1 MRKAL
6 PQLNGRVDA
15 AFCQAEKVAVWNTTG
30 KDGMNPESSYDERY
44 GAQEFHWGTKP
55 SAICHKVLALKPPN
69 QTLSLLD
76 IGCGEGRNAVFF
88 AHRGYEVT
96 AFDLSAAG
104 VAKAERLAEA
114 ANATLRVFQANM
126 NEHRLEENFDVLF
139 STGVFHLI
147 PRRLRQDIFS
157 HYKEQTLTG
166 GFNVFSVFVR
176 SRLSAERRIAIR
188 ARSPG
193 CRVNSSRST
202 MTGRLS
208 TALKR
213 YLTACQAA
221 FRISTQ

>member
-1 MRKAL
+1 
-6 PQLNGRVDA
+6 
-15 AFCQAEKVAVWNTTG
+15 
-30 KDGMNPESSYDERY
+30 MNPESSYDERY

-55 SAICHKVLALKPPN
+55 SAICHKVLALKPPK
-69 QTLSLLD
+69 QPLSLLD

-88 AHRGYEVT
+88 AHSGYEVT

-104 VAKAERLAEA
+104 VAKAERLAKA

-166 GFNVFSVFVR
+166 GLNVFSVFVR
-176 SRLSAERRIAIR
+176 KPFIGKAPDSDPGAEPWLSGELLTLYHDWKIEYSTEEIFDCMSGGIPHQHAMSRMIAR
-188 ARSPG
+188 K
-193 CRVNSSRST
+193 V
-202 MTGRLS
+202 
-208 TALKR
+208 
-213 YLTACQAA
+213 
-221 FRISTQ
+221 